1 MRFVLNSTNFTA
13 KFVLI
18 LLLILFYLL
27 EVILNLALKFT
38 HTGRKIATSHNQN
51 HNTKTHQKQQFKT
64 LLKFNGDNKVAMNLI
79 FTNKKA

>member
-1 MRFVLNSTNFTA
+1 MRFVLNSANFTA
-13 KFVLI
+13 KFAL
-18 LLLILFYLL
+18 LL
-27 EVILNLALKFT
+27 EVILNLELKFI

-64 LLKFNGDNKVAMNLI
+64 LLKFNGDNKVAINLI